1 MAAEDD
7 PLQPLSWGQTTGGQ
21 PHPMEASTKDPGTS
35 LVPRSSPSCGVLPS
49 ASSSQ
54 AQEWPLLKPV
64 RRFAPPS
71 AATAEADQ
79 VKPPLLTCS
88 PEGAPLVHPWSGC
101 PRRTAFAARECSSD
115 GENESPPSDA
125 AATPTLGRPPAA
137 MDQGSRPTAPPSY
150 EEKLEAYNQ
159 KYSYMKSWP
168 GLLRLMGALEL
179 IFGGM
184 VFACTA
190 AYIQKD
196 YQWPQLYGDFAG
208 AGYGYGY
215 VGPMAPFVLVVA
227 SLAWLVTVILLGLG
241 VTMYYR
247 TILLN
252 SHWWPLTEFALNLT
266 LSLLYMAAAIAYVN
280 DVRRGGLCYS
290 VFAANPLVMALCQ
303 VEGGQV
309 AAIVFLFLTMLLY
322 LGGSFTCLKM
332 WQREAIRKRL
342 LSLPT
347 PVVLRAAPQLA
358 ASRDDT
364 ALARKATRHVEFL
377 ENGEVPE
384 RLNLVIPTGHNPKP
398 HIVPDYVINYPSI
411 GSMTEREKYKA
422 VFNDLY
428 AEYKELYREISAAE
442 QKFQD
447 LDAMMRQL
455 PRHYQNRK
463 EQSRLSAVRK
473 EYRTKRKDPAYLEK
487 QQRRDYL
494 KRKLAHLKAQ
504 IQAYDWEAGEGSV
517 AF

>member
-208 AGYGYGY
+208 AGYGYG
-215 VGPMAPFVLVVA
+215 
-227 SLAWLVTVILLGLG
+227 
-241 VTMYYR
+241 
-247 TILLN
+247 
-252 SHWWPLTEFALNLT
+252 
-266 LSLLYMAAAIAYVN
+266 
-280 DVRRGGLCYS
+280 
-290 VFAANPLVMALCQ
+290 
-303 VEGGQV
+303 
-309 AAIVFLFLTMLLY
+309 
-322 LGGSFTCLKM
+322 SFTCLKM

-342 LSLPT
+342 LSLVRPR
-347 PVVLRAAPQLA
+347 PA
-358 ASRDDT
+358 DDGCWT
-364 ALARKATRHVEFL
+364 A
-377 ENGEVPE
+377 
-384 RLNLVIPTGHNPKP
+384 PTGPLPFPAPSHCRG
-398 HIVPDYVINYPSI
+398 NYPSI